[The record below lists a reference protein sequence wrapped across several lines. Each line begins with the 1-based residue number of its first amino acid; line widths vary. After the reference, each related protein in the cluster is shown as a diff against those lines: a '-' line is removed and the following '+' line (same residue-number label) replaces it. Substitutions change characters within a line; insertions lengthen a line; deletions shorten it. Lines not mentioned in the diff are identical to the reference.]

1 MPIVAKLNAEM
12 KKIMASPGL
21 GDRLTAI
28 ELVTSTP
35 EELDAHIRSELT
47 RWAPVIKDLGIKAD

>member
-1 MPIVAKLNAEM
+1 
-12 KKIMASPGL
+12 L

-28 ELVTSTP
+28 QLVTSTP
-35 EELDAHIRSELT
+35 EELDAHIRSELA